1 MTCGAYQCRMSDGPA
16 PGRAGFRQS
25 LQMLNSL
32 SLRRFSTARA
42 RARSRCSSGARR
54 TLFGFSDA
62 FGFAVWTVAGFGV
75 LRARED
81 TAFGLADVLVL
92 RLGAG
97 LAS

>member
-1 MTCGAYQCRMSDGPA
+1 MD
-16 PGRAGFRQS
+16 FRCK
-25 LQMLNSL
+25 
-32 SLRRFSTARA
+32 A
-42 RARSRCSSGARR
+42 
-54 TLFGFSDA
+54 GFSDA
-62 FGFAVWTVAGFGV
+62 FGFAVWTVAGFEV